1 MKIFPE
7 KNLRYLIEF
16 IVIISGVF
24 LSFYLDDMRQL
35 GEKKEYKD
43 TLIGELIITANE
55 DLDQLDRVISQLER
69 VQMSIDSLLTDIED
83 GEINLSDEAI
93 ATDYL
98 AITVRMNFSFYPLSG
113 TFDQLISTGSFE
125 LIESIE
131 LRRLLINNYTHLA
144 QRNDA
149 NNRSLD
155 DLWLS
160 FVENVNPF
168 ITVIPKIDEDAAY
181 IYANQTIDAYDIDH
195 NFYLSKAFRAYLIS
209 AKASV
214 STNLDMLDL
223 FKRNYNQII
232 NLAEERQ

>member
-1 MKIFPE
+1 M
-7 KNLRYLIEF
+7 NRRYLIEF

-24 LSFYLDDMRQL
+24 LSFYLDDIRQL
-35 GEKKEYKD
+35 GEKKQYKD
-43 TLIGELIITANE
+43 TLIEELIITANE
-55 DLDQLDRVISQLER
+55 DVDQLNRVISELES
-69 VQMSIDSLLTDIED
+69 VTISIDLMLDDISD
-83 GEINLSDEAI
+83 GKINLSDDLI
-93 ATDYL
+93 AASYL
-98 AITVRMNFSFYPLSG
+98 SVKTRMNFSFYPLSG

-160 FVENVNPF
+160 FVENVDPF
-168 ITVIPKIDEDAAY
+168 ITVIPSIDENASY
-181 IYANQTIDAYDIDH
+181 IYADQNIYTYYIDH
-195 NFYLSKAFRAYLIS
+195 EFYLSKEFLAYLVS
-209 AKASV
+209 AKGSV

-223 FKRNYNQII
+223 FKRNYSRII
-232 NLAEERQ
+232 NLAQEN